1 MNNET
6 LQIIQTVALAFITGF
21 FGWVSKDVVPMIKNK
36 IDSQKN
42 DKIVQYENM
51 AFNFAKNIVVPLA
64 INATLGDAEKRQL
77 AAQRLSAKLDEV
89 GIELPESTILAI
101 NERAYQAYKANG
113 GDVHKHVVISDDN
126 TDQVSTDDVQSS
138 AVSQPV
144 VSASNPVKQSV
155 APVVSSASVAP
166 VQSVEPAQSSS
177 AEPVQSAPFN
187 PYATST
193 QGDVK

>member
-21 FGWVSKDVVPMIKNK
+21 FGWLSKDVVPMIKNK

-64 INATLGDAEKRQL
+64 INSTLGDAEKRQL
-77 AAQRLSAKLDEV
+77 AAQRLSSKLDEV
-89 GIELPESTILAI
+89 GIDLPESTILAI

-113 GDVHKHVVISDDN
+113 GDVHKRLVLTDD
-126 TDQVSTDDVQSS
+126 DSQSTDAVQSS
-138 AVSQPV
+138 
-144 VSASNPVKQSV
+144 SASQTVVQPASAPVQQSA

-166 VQSVEPAQSSS
+166 VQPAQQS
-177 AEPVQSAPFN
+177 EPVQSAPVN
-187 PYATST
+187 PYANNT

>member
-113 GDVHKHVVISDDN
+113 GDVHKHVIISDDN

-144 VSASNPVKQSV
+144 VAAQPVQKSV

-166 VQSVEPAQSSS
+166 VQSAEPAQSSS

-187 PYATST
+187 PYANQT

>member
-21 FGWVSKDVVPMIKNK
+21 FGWLSKDVIPMIKNK

-113 GDVHKHVVISDDN
+113 GDVHKRLVVTDDDN
-126 TDQVSTDDVQSS
+126 QSTDAVQSS
-138 AVSQPV
+138 
-144 VSASNPVKQSV
+144 SASQTVVQPASAPVQQSE

-166 VQSVEPAQSSS
+166 VQPAQQS
-177 AEPVQSAPFN
+177 EIVQSAPIN
-187 PYATST
+187 PYATNT

>member
-21 FGWVSKDVVPMIKNK
+21 FGWLSKDVVPMIKNK
-36 IDSQKN
+36 IDSQNN

-113 GDVHKHVVISDDN
+113 GDVHKHVVITDDN
-126 TDQVSTDDVQSS
+126 TDQVSTDDIQSS
-138 AVSQPV
+138 AVAQPV
-144 VSASNPVKQSV
+144 VAAQPVQQSV

-166 VQSVEPAQSSS
+166 VQSAEPAQSSS

-187 PYATST
+187 PYANQT

>member
-21 FGWVSKDVVPMIKNK
+21 FGWLSKDVVPMIKNK
-36 IDSQKN
+36 IDSQNN

-113 GDVHKHVVISDDN
+113 GDVHKHVIISDDN

-144 VSASNPVKQSV
+144 VAAQPVQQSV

-166 VQSVEPAQSSS
+166 VQSAEPAQSSS

-187 PYATST
+187 PYANQT

>member
-113 GDVHKHVVISDDN
+113 GDVHKHVVITDDN

-138 AVSQPV
+138 AVAQPV
-144 VSASNPVKQSV
+144 FAAQPVQQSV

-166 VQSVEPAQSSS
+166 VQSAEPAQSSS

-187 PYATST
+187 PYANQT

>member
-21 FGWVSKDVVPMIKNK
+21 FGWLSKDVVPMIKNK

-113 GDVHKHVVISDDN
+113 GDVHKHVIISDDN
-126 TDQVSTDDVQSS
+126 TDQVSTDDIQSS
-138 AVSQPV
+138 AVAQPV
-144 VSASNPVKQSV
+144 VAAQPVQQSV

-166 VQSVEPAQSSS
+166 VQSAEPAQSSS

-187 PYATST
+187 PYANQT

>member
-113 GDVHKHVVISDDN
+113 GDVHKRVVITDDN
-126 TDQVSTDDVQSS
+126 TDQVSTNDVKSS
-138 AVSQPV
+138 AVAQPV
-144 VSASNPVKQSV
+144 VAAQPVQQSV
-155 APVVSSASVAP
+155 APIVSSASVAP
-166 VQSVEPAQSSS
+166 IQSAEPAQSSS

-187 PYATST
+187 PYANQT

>member
-77 AAQRLSAKLDEV
+77 AAQKLSDKLKEV
-89 GIELPESTILAI
+89 GVDLPESTLLAI
-101 NERAYQAYKANG
+101 NERAYQAYKASG
-113 GDVHKHVVISDDN
+113 GDVHKISEALGLADD
-126 TDQVSTDDVQSS
+126 TTVKTAS
-138 AVSQPV
+138 AVAPAQPAQNV
-144 VSASNPVKQSV
+144 ATPVNNG
-155 APVVSSASVAP
+155 ASVTITDANATQAG
-166 VQSVEPAQSSS
+166 VQSVQTA
-177 AEPVQSAPFN
+177 PVN
-187 PYATST
+187 PYAN